1 MTNEQEVK
9 ELEEVIASQ
18 SKELY
23 QIVIKKLS
31 EISDEV
37 DDIITELGNVA

>member
-1 MTNEQEVK
+1 MNEQEVT

-23 QIVIKKLS
+23 QIVSEKES